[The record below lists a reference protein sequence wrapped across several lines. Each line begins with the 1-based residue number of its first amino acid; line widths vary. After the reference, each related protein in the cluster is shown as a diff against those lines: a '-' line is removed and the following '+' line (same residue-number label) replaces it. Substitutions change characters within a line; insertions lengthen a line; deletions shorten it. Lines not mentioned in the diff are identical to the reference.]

1 LETARANRLWADL
14 IVEELVRCGVDFFCV
29 APGSRSTPLVAAL
42 ADNKRARSLVH
53 FDERGTAFAALG
65 YARATGLPAAWITT
79 SGTAVANGLP
89 AVVEAATDGVPMVLL
104 TADRPPELRQTGANQ
119 TIDQPDIFG
128 DFVRWRFD
136 LPAPSLEVD
145 PASVLTTVDQAVYRA
160 GRSPKGPVHLNLMFR
175 EPLIPGPEEDGAPA
189 AGPERWREA
198 DEPYTRYAATEP
210 AVGEAEVDA
219 LWERLR
225 PVERGLVVAGR
236 LATRKQGEA
245 VERLAHAL
253 GWPLLPDVGSQVRLG
268 GDRRN
273 AAFYDL
279 LLADGAFAGAH
290 APEAVL
296 HFGGRALSKR
306 LEGFVARHRPDPY
319 VVVREHPFRL
329 DPGHLVTHSVEAGI
343 EGLCAA
349 LVRASSR
356 RPPEADASW
365 TAGWQAASE
374 GTESVLDRALA
385 GGDGL
390 DEPLVARLVSRE
402 IPEGHGL
409 VVASSMPVRDID
421 AFAAADG
428 VAAPVAANRGAS
440 GIDGT
445 VATAAGFAL
454 GTGRPVTLLI
464 GDLALLH
471 DLNSLAMLRGLPVT
485 VVVLNN
491 DGGGIFSFLPVSGHD
506 SFFEPFFG
514 TPQGV
519 GFGHAAAMFG
529 LRYDEPETP
538 EGFLSAYREA
548 RSGDGPTLIEV
559 KTDRAENVATHRKLL
574 ERLAAELGEAGYR
587 APPQRG

>member
-1 LETARANRLWADL
+1 METARANRLWADL

-42 ADNKRARSLVH
+42 AENKRARNLVH

-65 YARATGLPAAWITT
+65 YARATGAPAAWITT

-89 AVVEAATDGVPMVLL
+89 AVVEAATDGVPMILL

-128 DFVRWRFD
+128 DSVRWRFD
-136 LPAPSLEVD
+136 LPAPSLDVD
-145 PASVLTTVDQAVYRA
+145 PASVLTTIDQAVYRA

-175 EPLIPGPEEDGAPA
+175 EPLIPGPKEDAAPA

-198 DEPYTRYAATEP
+198 REPYTRYARTKP
-210 AVGEAEVDA
+210 TVDEAEVEA

-236 LATRKQGEA
+236 LTTRGRGEA
-245 VERLAHAL
+245 VERLAGAL

-268 GDRRN
+268 GSRAN
-273 AAFYDL
+273 AAFYDV
-279 LLADGAFAGAH
+279 LLADGAFAEAH

-296 HFGGRALSKR
+296 HFGSRALSKR
-306 LEGFVARHRPDPY
+306 LEGFIARHRPDPY

-329 DPGHLVTHSVEAGI
+329 DPGHLVTHSVESGI
-343 EGLCAA
+343 EDFCDALGKAA
-349 LVRASSR
+349 TG
-356 RPPEADASW
+356 RPPGTDAPW
-365 TAGWQAASE
+365 TAGWRTASE
-374 GTESVLDRALA
+374 RVASVLDRALA
-385 GGDGL
+385 EEGGL
-390 DEPLVARLVSRE
+390 HEPLVARLVSRE

-409 VVASSMPVRDID
+409 VVASSMPIRDLD
-421 AFAAADG
+421 AFAAVDG
-428 VAAPVAANRGAS
+428 AGVPVAANRGAS

-445 VATAAGFAL
+445 VATAAGFAR
-454 GTGRPVTLLI
+454 GSGRPVTLLI

-491 DGGGIFSFLPVSGHD
+491 DGGGIFSFLPVSGHE

-529 LRYDEPETP
+529 LSYESPETP
-538 EGFLSAYREA
+538 EEFLSAYRTA
-548 RSGDGPTLIEV
+548 RSEDGPSLIEIR
-559 KTDRAENVATHRKLL
+559 TGRHENVAVHRRLL
-574 ERLAAELGEAGYR
+574 EEVAAGMGGA
-587 APPQRG
+587 

>member
-1 LETARANRLWADL
+1 METARANRLWADL

-29 APGSRSTPLVAAL
+29 APGSRSTPLIAAL
-42 ADNKRARSLVH
+42 AENKSARSLVH

-65 YARATGLPAAWITT
+65 YARATGRPAAWITT

-89 AVVEAATDGVPMVLL
+89 AVVEAATDGVPMILL

-119 TIDQPDIFG
+119 TVDQPDIFG

-136 LPAPSLEVD
+136 LPAPSLDVD

-160 GRSPKGPVHLNLMFR
+160 ERSPKGPVHLNLMFR
-175 EPLIPGPEEDGAPA
+175 EPLIPDAQDGEERA
-189 AGPERWREA
+189 AYPERWRDTA
-198 DEPYTRYAATEP
+198 EPYTRYAATKP
-210 AVGEAEVDA
+210 AVDEAEVEN

-236 LATRKQGEA
+236 LATREQGEA
-245 VERLAHAL
+245 VEKLANAL

-268 GDRRN
+268 GDRGN
-273 AAFYDL
+273 TAFYDV
-279 LLADGAFAGAH
+279 LLADGAFASAH

-329 DPGHLVTHSVEAGI
+329 DPGHLVTHSVESEV
-343 EGLCAA
+343 EGFCAA
-349 LVRASSR
+349 L
-356 RPPEADASW
+356 
-365 TAGWQAASE
+365 GLAASE
-374 GTESVLDRALA
+374 RPSAADDSWSASWRAASGKVESVLDRALA
-385 GGDGL
+385 RDDGL
-390 DEPLVARLVSRE
+390 NEPLVARLVSRE

-409 VVASSMPVRDID
+409 VVASSMPIRDLD
-421 AFAAADG
+421 AYAAVDG
-428 VAAPVAANRGAS
+428 AGVPVAANRGAS

-445 VATAAGFAL
+445 VATAAGFAR
-454 GTGRPVTLLI
+454 GFGSPVTLLI

-471 DLNSLAMLRGLPVT
+471 DLNSLALLRGLPVT

-491 DGGGIFSFLPVSGHD
+491 DGGGIFSFLPVSGHE

-529 LRYDEPETP
+529 LRYDGPETT
-538 EGFLSAYREA
+538 EEFLSAYRTA
-548 RSGDGPTLIEV
+548 RTGGGPSLIEV
-559 KTDRAENVATHRKLL
+559 RTDRDENVAVHRRLL
-574 ERLAAELGEAGYR
+574 EEVASGMGEA
-587 APPQRG
+587 